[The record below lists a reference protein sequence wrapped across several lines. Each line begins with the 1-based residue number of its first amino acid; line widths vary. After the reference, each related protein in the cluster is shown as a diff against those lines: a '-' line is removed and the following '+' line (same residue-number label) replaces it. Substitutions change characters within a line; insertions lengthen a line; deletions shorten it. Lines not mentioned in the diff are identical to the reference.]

1 MKVLVVVVVG
11 RRVLHTCLCNC
22 GAALANASSR
32 LSCLSALTASEL
44 ASACIANKA
53 CNAATHD
60 PTRCVVVTLHVEVA
74 GRACLCIRREEEAS

>member
-1 MKVLVVVVVG
+1 MKVWWCEKRGEMKVLVVGVVA
-11 RRVLHTCLCNC
+11 RRVACTCLCNC

-53 CNAATHD
+53 CNAATHE
-60 PTRCVVVTLHVEVA
+60 PNA
-74 GRACLCIRREEEAS
+74 ASS